1 MHHTTPPPLDQ
12 CERTKQGP
20 EMAATAHFGR
30 NYPISSSVAPEFKF
44 NVVPGDWGVYAL
56 SGLAAY
62 SPFPVVASRP
72 VTITATLSN
81 IGSMAGKVG
90 VIALWFRP
98 DDGYGWDPYLHRP
111 IGDISG
117 AAATLD
123 YTNRVLRPGQALKV
137 GASPPRGG
145 QGCVTR
151 VPNRPC
157 IKVRSPDSRH
167 LGFQAHSDRTYCASQ
182 PTRRSPLQMSPR
194 RDTTSRSST
203 VW

>member
-1 MHHTTPPPLDQ
+1 
-12 CERTKQGP
+12 
-20 EMAATAHFGR
+20 MAATTNF
-30 NYPISSSVAPEFKF
+30 NQDFLISPSVAAQFKF
-44 NVVPGDWGVYAL
+44 GPFPGDRGID
-56 SGLAAY
+56 SLATPVTY
-62 SPFPVVASRP
+62 LPFPVMAGGL

-98 DDGYGWDPYLHRP
+98 YDGNNWDPSSYRP
-111 IGDISG
+111 VGNISG

-151 VPNRPC
+151 VPYRPC

-182 PTRRSPLQMSPR
+182 PTHRSPLQTSPR
-194 RDTTSRSST
+194 RNTTSRSST